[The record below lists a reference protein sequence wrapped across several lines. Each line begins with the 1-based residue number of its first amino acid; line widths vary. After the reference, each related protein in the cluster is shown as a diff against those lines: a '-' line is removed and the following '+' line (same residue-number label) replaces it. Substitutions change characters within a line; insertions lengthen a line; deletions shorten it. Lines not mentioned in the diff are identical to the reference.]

1 MEYLV
6 NLNESQKMK
15 APISNHQVV
24 KINSAVLIHEE
35 NLPRSAW
42 KIGLAEELILGK
54 DDCIQGTIVR
64 VLRTKCLITKLVN
77 KLFQVEAL
85 HNCVDVNNI
94 KKKRTMI

>member
-64 VLRTKCLITKLVN
+64 VLRTKCLITKLFN

-94 KKKRTMI
+94 KKRTMI